1 MKNFSAQIL
10 SVLASTALVFLVFA
24 GCESHEDSATMQEAR
39 SLNAE
44 TTEVGRKFHERLNM
58 IREDLQ
64 AQLDVNPEGLA
75 VSFESAL
82 IQINQLDERYHAWMS
97 NQVLLPGQTCNHDH
111 ANGEHHHHHESMDEL
126 SDAEHLALQKA
137 IRAELEGLVAE
148 LNTLK
153 P

>member
-24 GCESHEDSATMQEAR
+24 GCESHEDSATMKEAR

-64 AQLDVNPEGLA
+64 AQLDGNPEGLA

-82 IQINQLDERYHAWMS
+82 MQIDELDARYHAWMS

>member
-1 MKNFSAQIL
+1 MKKISAQIL
-10 SVLASTALVFLVFA
+10 SVLASMALVFLVLA
-24 GCESHEDSATMQEAR
+24 GCESREDSATMQEAR

-64 AQLDVNPEGLA
+64 AQLDGNPEGLA

-126 SDAEHLALQKA
+126 SDTDHLALQKA